1 MARDHIGGSAA
12 NRIANGDA
20 YGLWEEMTGRK
31 EPDDLSNIFR
41 VHLGVFTEEFNLQ
54 WFERQTGLKV
64 NHDVAIH
71 HKEFP
76 YFVAHLDGQIDGS
89 PTPIEAKHT
98 NAFNRD
104 VASYYYAQLQ
114 FYTWMSDA
122 EEIHLSIIRGNEY
135 SRELVARDD
144 DYLDALID
152 SMHHFQTCIEDDK
165 PPSLPP
171 LKVEPKNI
179 VLDNMR
185 VADMTGDN
193 EWGSEAAEWLAMK
206 PFKQRFDHAATNLR
220 KIVPDDARQATGN
233 GISITRA
240 KNNRLTVKI
249 DEEFMPDD
257 AAE

>member
-1 MARDHIGGSAA
+1 MKGSFMARENLGGSAA

-31 EPDDLSNIFR
+31 EQDNLDDIFR
-41 VHLGVFTEEFNLQ
+41 VQLGVFTEPFNLS
-54 WFERQTGLKV
+54 WFEKQTGLTV
-64 NHDVAIH
+64 NHDVAIY

-89 PTPIEAKHT
+89 RTPMSKLSTQTPSIVTSPA
-98 NAFNRD
+98 
-104 VASYYYAQLQ
+104 YYYAQLQ
-114 FYTWMSDA
+114 FYVWMSDA

-152 SMHHFQTCIEDDK
+152 SMHHFQTCLEDDR
-165 PPSLPP
+165 PPSERP
-171 LKVEPKNI
+171 LKAEQKNI

-193 EWGSEAAEWLAMK
+193 QWGSEAAEWLAMK
-206 PFKQRFDHAATNLR
+206 PIQTTL
-220 KIVPDDARQATGN
+220 
-233 GISITRA
+233 
-240 KNNRLTVKI
+240 
-249 DEEFMPDD
+249 
-257 AAE
+257 